1 MRQKVCL
8 ILITTTLEHQ
18 IRITQEA
25 VPRIFFFFIKKKK
38 ALLANIKLKGKH
50 QPWTEAA
57 NWKMF

>member
-25 VPRIFFFFIKKKK
+25 VRRIFLFLLKKK

-57 NWKMF
+57 TWKMF

>member
-8 ILITTTLEHQ
+8 ILIATTLEPQ

-25 VPRIFFFFIKKKK
+25 GPRIFLFLLKKK

>member
-38 ALLANIKLKGKH
+38 STTSKYKT
-50 QPWTEAA
+50 QR
-57 NWKMF
+57 